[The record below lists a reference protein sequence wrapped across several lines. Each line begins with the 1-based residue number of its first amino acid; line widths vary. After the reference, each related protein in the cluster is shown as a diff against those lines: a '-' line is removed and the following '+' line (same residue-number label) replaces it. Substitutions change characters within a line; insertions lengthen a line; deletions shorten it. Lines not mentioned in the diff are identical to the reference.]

1 MTTFRST
8 TSRLALGAVTSAL
21 LLSACNRGTPSAGPS
36 SSNLAAATN
45 GEPVSAPPIAAL
57 PLATATPIAAS
68 AAPETLPLARAIH
81 IASGPRSGRYRYV
94 DRAAEYNRG
103 FADTPPD
110 YTVDYQGTR
119 PWVWRA
125 NNGSYRVVENLPR
138 GAREYYYASGS
149 DQPFYVSDPHGGY
162 AFDNGDLVAVYGPD
176 GAALEDGYAAQRA
189 LQAAAYYDRA
199 RALYR
204 AANYDQRQAAY
215 LSDWQARRARD
226 AARHAAYEE
235 ARARDAEWQA
245 WHDRHSDDENRLWHD
260 ERRRRVAYAVAI
272 GAGLGIAAVVATH
285 GHDGPSDGAYRS
297 NDAGRSGAAP
307 QRAFDPRQGY
317 QGYPPN
323 RVPAGQVAPT
333 QQPTAPQQQQR
344 YAVSDANHTTGTAAQ
359 AFKIAAPRVPSPAHR
374 SAAAEQQ
381 RAAQPP
387 AAEQQRAA
395 QPPAAEQQRAAQ
407 PPAADAHV
415 HAPATRAPQPVA
427 AATTVA
433 PVRRGAKP
441 DHGAQQAIAAARGQA
456 GVTARAQSEAASAMA
471 HQQTKSAHDGQRLPA
486 SPDAVRVRDT
496 ADLARHE
503 AGDAA
508 RARAEG
514 AVRSVGAA
522 ASRQQPHGAVE
533 ARRSTGQADVGKTA
547 ATPDHVKASGAQR
560 QQQVSAPDAVHAGGA
575 GKHQTPQA
583 VAPAHRAAA
592 EKGKTEKDKPGEQ
605 PK

>member
-81 IASGPRSGRYRYV
+81 VASGPRAGRYRYV

-138 GAREYYYASGS
+138 GAREYYYQSGS
-149 DQPFYVSDPHGGY
+149 DQPFYVSDPQGGY

-204 AANYDQRQAAY
+204 AAKYDQRQAAY
-215 LSDWQARRARD
+215 SADWQARRARD

-245 WHDRHSDDENRLWHD
+245 WHDRHSDDEDRLWND

-272 GAGLGIAAVVATH
+272 GAGLGIAAVVATR
-285 GHDGPSDGAYRS
+285 GHDGPSDGAYRP

-307 QRAFDPRQGY
+307 RRAFDPRQGY

-323 RVPAGQVAPT
+323 RLPAGQVAPT

-344 YAVSDANHTTGTAAQ
+344 YVVSDANRTTGTAAQ
-359 AFKIAAPRVPSPAHR
+359 ASKIAAPRVLSPAQR

-387 AAEQQRAA
+387 AA
-395 QPPAAEQQRAAQ
+395 
-407 PPAADAHV
+407 DVHV

-433 PVRRGAKP
+433 PVGRGAKP

-456 GVTARAQSEAASAMA
+456 GVTAHAQSEAASVMA

-486 SPDAVRVRDT
+486 SPDAVRVREM
-496 ADLARHE
+496 ADLARHQ
-503 AGDAA
+503 AGDPA

-514 AVRSVGAA
+514 AVRSPGTG
-522 ASRQQPHGAVE
+522 ASRQQSHGAAE
-533 ARRSTGQADVGKTA
+533 ARRSTGQAEVVKTA
-547 ATPDHVKASGAQR
+547 ATPDHVKASGVQR
-560 QQQVSAPDAVHAGGA
+560 QQQVSAPDAVHAGEA
-575 GKHQTPQA
+575 GQRRTPQA
-583 VAPAHRAAA
+583 VAPAHRTAA

>member
-1 MTTFRST
+1 MTIFRST

-21 LLSACNRGTPSAGPS
+21 LVSACNRGTPSADPS

-81 IASGPRSGRYRYV
+81 IASGPRAGRYRYV
-94 DRAAEYNRG
+94 ERAAEYNRG

-125 NNGSYRVVENLPR
+125 DNGSYRVVENLPR
-138 GAREYYYASGS
+138 GAREYYYQSGS
-149 DQPFYVSDPHGGY
+149 DQPFYVSDPQGGY

-215 LSDWQARRARD
+215 AADWQARRARD

-245 WHDRHSDDENRLWHD
+245 WHDRHTGDEDRLWSE

-272 GAGLGIAAVVATH
+272 GAGLGIAAVVATR
-285 GHDGPSDGAYRS
+285 GHDGSSDGAYRS
-297 NDAGRSGAAP
+297 NDAGRSAAAP
-307 QRAFDPRQGY
+307 RRAFDPRQAY
-317 QGYPPN
+317 QGSPPN

-333 QQPTAPQQQQR
+333 QQPTAPQQQRR
-344 YAVSDANHTTGTAAQ
+344 YSVSDANRTTGTAQ
-359 AFKIAAPRVPSPAHR
+359 ALNLAAPRIQSPAQR
-374 SAAAEQQ
+374 SAAAKPQ
-381 RAAQPP
+381 RAAQ
-387 AAEQQRAA
+387 RA
-395 QPPAAEQQRAAQ
+395 
-407 PPAADAHV
+407 AADAQV
-415 HAPATRAPQPVA
+415 HAPATRTPQPVV

-433 PVRRGAKP
+433 PVPYVPKP
-441 DHGAQQAIAAARGQA
+441 DHSAQQAIAAARGQA
-456 GVTARAQSEAASAMA
+456 GVTARAQREAASATA
-471 HQQTKSAHDGQRLPA
+471 RQQTKSVHDGQRPPA
-486 SPDAVRVRDT
+486 PPDAVKVRDT
-496 ADLARHE
+496 ARLARHE
-503 AGDAA
+503 ADDAS
-508 RARAEG
+508 RARADG
-514 AVRSVGAA
+514 AVRSLGNA
-522 ASRQQPHGAVE
+522 ASRQQSHGAVE
-533 ARRSTGQADVGKTA
+533 ARRSTGQADVVKTA
-547 ATPDHVKASGAQR
+547 AMPDHVKASGAQR
-560 QQQVSAPDAVHAGGA
+560 QQQASAPNAVHANEVG
-575 GKHQTPQA
+575 QRRTPQA

-592 EKGKTEKDKPGEQ
+592 KMSKTEKDKPGEQ